1 MMRKALKIAKEWLTT
16 TQEIF
21 DDWLTRSAGIVCA
34 IIIATV
40 FYNMNST
47 LPDSHPVLGAMVYA
61 LVPVLFIGGGIIFMM
76 AILKFSKPEKIE
88 NAKSETELDA
98 STETLKGEIT

>member
-1 MMRKALKIAKEWLTT
+1 MRKALKIARDWLTT
-16 TQEIF
+16 LQEIF

-61 LVPVLFIGGGIIFMM
+61 LVPMLCVAGGIIFVM

-88 NAKSETELDA
+88 NTKSETVLDVSNGA
-98 STETLKGEIT
+98 QKGDIT

>member
-1 MMRKALKIAKEWLTT
+1 MMRKTLKIAKEWLTT
-16 TQEIF
+16 LGEIF

-34 IIIATV
+34 IIIVIV

-61 LVPVLFIGGGIIFMM
+61 LVPVLFIAGGIIFVM
-76 AILKFSKPEKIE
+76 AILKFSKSEKIE
-88 NAKSETELDA
+88 NTKSETELDA
-98 STETLKGEIT
+98 SMETQKGEIT